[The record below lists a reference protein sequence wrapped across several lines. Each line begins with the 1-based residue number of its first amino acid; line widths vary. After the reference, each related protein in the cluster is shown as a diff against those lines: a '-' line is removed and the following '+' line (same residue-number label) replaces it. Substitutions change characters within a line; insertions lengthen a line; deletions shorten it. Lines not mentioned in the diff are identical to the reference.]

1 MLVVDIDDQKQVGH
15 LKDAIKEKKMYD
27 FPADQLTLYVA
38 KKDGNW
44 LKSEDPDVMVL
55 ENGEIPTT
63 INDIMT
69 KENKMLP
76 GQFVSNSKFS
86 FPDGGAAEEDDIHV
100 LVKFPGAGSAS
111 KTATVTHLVREIH
124 GQDMKT
130 RYKRIAH
137 SRMKASD
144 YKSLKQVF
152 NIHVDVMR
160 TVHLTAG
167 KFSLTEAFQW
177 GSICDESGKT
187 IAITE
192 EQQRERYRAYVEDN
206 IGDVLTNNKLC
217 VVGVEKGQ
225 DILTVRLRSHRIE
238 LAGRTDLLI
247 LSDLVKENPSDLQHL
262 PEVKM
267 LIEVKRRVKPS
278 DDSQALSELIALELL
293 TEHPVM
299 ALLTD
304 LSNNWQFFWVSG
316 INKTGVRF
324 SKATVKAP
332 GQAFHLIRLIIA
344 RPKFA
349 DAEIMDESFEAP
361 LKRRKLQVPPSV
373 SECVESD
380 ESGNIVLL

>member
-1 MLVVDIDDQKQVGH
+1 MKTLMCLVVRDGSMLVVDIDDQKQVGH

-69 KENKMLP
+69 KENKMFP

-86 FPDGGAAEEDDIHV
+86 FPDGGAAEEDDIHM

-111 KTATVTHLVREIH
+111 ETATVTHLVKEIH
-124 GQDMKT
+124 GQDIKT
-130 RYKRIAH
+130 QYKRIAH
-137 SRMKASD
+137 SKMGSSD

-152 NIHVDVMR
+152 NIHVD
-160 TVHLTAG
+160 
-167 KFSLTEAFQW
+167 W

-187 IAITE
+187 IVLTE

-225 DILTVRLRSHRIE
+225 DILTVRVPGHRIE

-247 LSDLVKENPSDLQHL
+247 LSDLVKENPSDLQYL
-262 PEVKM
+262 PAVKM
-267 LIEVKRRVKPS
+267 LIEVKREVKPS
-278 DDSQALSELIALELL
+278 DDSQTLSELIALELL
-293 TEHPVM
+293 T
-299 ALLTD
+299 
-304 LSNNWQFFWVSG
+304 SIFFINN
-316 INKTGVRF
+316 
-324 SKATVKAP
+324 
-332 GQAFHLIRLIIA
+332 
-344 RPKFA
+344 
-349 DAEIMDESFEAP
+349 E
-361 LKRRKLQVPPSV
+361 
-373 SECVESD
+373 
-380 ESGNIVLL
+380 